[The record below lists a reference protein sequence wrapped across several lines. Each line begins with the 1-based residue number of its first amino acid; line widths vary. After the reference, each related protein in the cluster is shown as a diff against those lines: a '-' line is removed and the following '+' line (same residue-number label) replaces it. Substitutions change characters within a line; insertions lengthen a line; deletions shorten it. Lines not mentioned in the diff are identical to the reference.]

1 MTTSSY
7 DYDLVVIGAGS
18 GGVRAARMAATKGA
32 RVAIIESRYLGGTCV
47 NVGCVPKKLFVYAS
61 EFSQAFKDSAGYGYT
76 VDEKPSFDWA
86 TLRDN
91 KTNEIKRLNGIY
103 DGLLSRAGVDI
114 IHGHGR
120 FIDDH
125 TVAVDERE
133 IRAAN
138 ILIATGSWPVMP
150 DIDGAEHIISSN
162 EVFYLDTFP
171 QDVMVIG
178 GGYIAVEFAGIF
190 NGLGAKTHLV
200 HRGEPVLRGFDADV
214 REFVSGELEQAGIE
228 LLYNREISRVEK
240 LETGRYRVTLSNGS
254 ERETDLVVSAIG
266 RKPLLDGLDI
276 EKAGV
281 EAAPAGHLEV
291 NEHYQTKVPHIFALG
306 DVIGGLQLTPVALAE
321 GMYVADYLFGDTPRA
336 IDYNLIPT
344 AVFCQP
350 TIATVGMTE
359 AEAAKRYERVEVFE
373 ANFKAMKNTLSGNP
387 ERTLMKLLVDCD
399 TRAVIGAHMVGESA
413 GEIIQGFAVAMT
425 AGATKADFDRTI
437 GIHPTAAEEFVT
449 MRSPARI
456 IGRDNEDD

>member
-1 MTTSSY
+1 MSTSSY

-61 EFSQAFKDSAGYGYT
+61 EFSQSFKDSAGYGYT
-76 VDEKPSFDWA
+76 VDKKPTFDWA

-91 KTNEIKRLNGIY
+91 KTNEIKRLNGVY

-120 FIDDH
+120 FINDH
-125 TVAVDERE
+125 TVAVEDRE
-133 IRAAN
+133 ISAAN
-138 ILIATGSWPVMP
+138 ILIATGSWPVIP
-150 DIDGAEHIISSN
+150 KVDGAEHIISSN

-171 QDVMVIG
+171 RDVIVIG

-190 NGLGAKTHLV
+190 NGLGAKTHLL
-200 HRGEPVLRGFDADV
+200 HRGEPVLRGFDADI
-214 REFVSGELEQAGIE
+214 REFVSSELDQAGIE

-240 LETGRYRVTLSNGS
+240 LDSGRYRATLSNGS
-254 ERETDLVVSAIG
+254 ERETDLIVSAIG
-266 RKPLLDGLDI
+266 RTPLLDGLDI

-291 NEHYQTKVPHIFALG
+291 NEHYQTNVPHIFALG
-306 DVIGGLQLTPVALAE
+306 DVIGRLQLTPVALAE

-350 TIATVGMTE
+350 NLATVGMTE
-359 AEAAKRYERVEVFE
+359 AEAEKRYDRVEVYE

-387 ERTLMKLLVDCD
+387 ERTLMKLLVDCES
-399 TRAVIGAHMVGESA
+399 RAVIGAHMVGESA
-413 GEIIQGFAVAMT
+413 GEIIQGIAVAMT

>member
-1 MTTSSY
+1 MTSSSY

-61 EFSQAFKDSAGYGYT
+61 EFSQAFKDSAGFGYT
-76 VDEKPSFDWA
+76 VDKKPTFDWA

-91 KTNEIKRLNGIY
+91 KTNEIKRLNGVY

-125 TVAVDERE
+125 TVAVDDRE

-138 ILIATGSWPVMP
+138 VLIATGSWPVMP
-150 DIDGAEHIISSN
+150 EIDGAEHIISSN

-171 QDVMVIG
+171 RDVIVIG

-190 NGLGAKTHLV
+190 NGLGAKTHLL
-200 HRGEPVLRGFDADV
+200 HRGEPVLRGFDDDI
-214 REFVSGELEQAGIE
+214 REFVSSELEQAGIE

-240 LETGRYRVTLSNGS
+240 LDSGRYRATLSNGS
-254 ERETDLVVSAIG
+254 ERETDLIVSAIG

-291 NEHYQTKVPHIFALG
+291 NEHYQTNVPHIFALG
-306 DVIGGLQLTPVALAE
+306 DVIGRLQLTPVALAE
-321 GMYVADYLFGDTPRA
+321 GMYVADHLFGDTPRA

-350 TIATVGMTE
+350 NLATVGMTE
-359 AEAAKRYERVEVFE
+359 AEAAKRYERVEVYE